1 MKKCPYC
8 AEEIRDEAVVCR
20 FCGRDLKGKP
30 GNPPGNSLGNS
41 PGNPPGSLPAFASL
55 PTRADEPALLATL
68 FITVLIILLVDFGLI
83 YFLLNWTG
91 IFSDWKTI
99 FAGLTIVFR
108 FLVGYIAVKEF
119 RPVDAKPI
127 HYILMMVLSFI
138 PLASWVP
145 AFFAGKAIARR
156 VSARLVFLV
165 FLLIT
170 AVFVSRYI
178 IAKTGFDLSFLQ
190 DMPKKAA
197 QIATPTPTASV
208 VPATTTPAATV
219 KASPTQQPATATP
232 ACFTFEQLQSGQ
244 PGDEMC
250 LTGNVAKIS
259 QGFQVVDKNKGGET
273 IIERIP
279 TDFCLIYYQSAGT
292 LVWIKAFPCL
302 EGVLGGYD
310 IKSHPADACLNIWG
324 TVGGKTKQGNSL
336 QVVKI
341 EGCK

>member
-30 GNPPGNSLGNS
+30 GNPPGNA

-55 PTRADEPALLATL
+55 PTQAEREPAFLATL

-83 YFLLNWTG
+83 YSALNWTG
-91 IFSDWKTI
+91 IYSDWKTI

-108 FLVGYIAVKEF
+108 LLVGYIAVKEF
-119 RPVDAKPI
+119 RPIDAKPL
-127 HYILMMVLSFI
+127 HYIVMMLLSFI

-165 FLLIT
+165 FLLIV
-170 AVFVSRYI
+170 AVLISRTI
-178 IAKTGFDLSFLQ
+178 IGRTGFNLSFMQ

-197 QIATPTPTASV
+197 QTANPTATPSAIPATATPTKA
-208 VPATTTPAATV
+208 V
-219 KASPTQQPATATP
+219 KASPTQRPATATP
-232 ACFTFEQLQSGQ
+232 ACLALEQLQSGQ

-250 LTGNVAKIS
+250 LTGSVSKIS
-259 QGFQVVDKNKGGET
+259 QGFQVVDKKKAGET

-279 TDFCLIYYQSAGT
+279 TDFCLVYYPSAGT
-292 LVWIKAFPCL
+292 LVFFKAFPCL

-310 IKSHPADACLNIWG
+310 IKSHQAEACLNIWG

>member
-8 AEEIRDEAVVCR
+8 AEDIKDEAVVCR
-20 FCGRDLKGKP
+20 FCGRDLKAKP
-30 GNPPGNSLGNS
+30 GNPPSNPPS
-41 PGNPPGSLPAFASL
+41 NPPGSLPAFASL
-55 PTRADEPALLATL
+55 PTRAEREPAFLATL

-83 YFLLNWTG
+83 YSVLNWTG
-91 IFSDWKTI
+91 IYSDWKTI

-108 FLVGYIAVKEF
+108 LLVGYIAVKEF
-119 RPVDAKPI
+119 RPIDAKPI

-165 FLLIT
+165 FLLIV
-170 AVFVSRYI
+170 AVLVSRYI
-178 IAKTGFDLSFLQ
+178 IGKTGFDLSFIQ

-197 QIATPTPTASV
+197 QVASPTPTASA
-208 VPATTTPAATV
+208 VPATSTPAATV

-232 ACFTFEQLQSGQ
+232 ACFTLEQLQSGQ
-244 PGDEMC
+244 PGDEIC
-250 LTGNVAKIS
+250 LTGIVAKIS
-259 QGFQVVDKNKGGET
+259 QGFQEVDKNKGGET
-273 IIERIP
+273 IIERVP
-279 TDFCLIYYQSAGT
+279 ADFCLIYYPSAGT
-292 LVWIKAFPCL
+292 LVWFKAYPCL

-310 IKSHPADACLNIWG
+310 IMSHQADTCLNIWG

-341 EGCK
+341 EPCK